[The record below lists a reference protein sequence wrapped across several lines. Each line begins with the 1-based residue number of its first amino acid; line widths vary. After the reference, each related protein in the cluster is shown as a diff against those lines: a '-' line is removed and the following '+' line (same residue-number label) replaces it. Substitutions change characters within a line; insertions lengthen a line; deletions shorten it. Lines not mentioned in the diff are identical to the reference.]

1 MTVAVG
7 DAVLEQPTDPQGLT
21 APVSGPVA
29 NWSARAGAFAI
40 DVLLGLGVVATVLLI
55 CGSASL
61 YGWLWWVTLGVGA
74 AALLAVLVN
83 RLLLPAVTGWSLGR
97 SVFGIAVVGRDG
109 DAVGPWR
116 LLLRDLAHL
125 LDTVPLLLGW
135 LWPLLDSR
143 GRTFADIALRT
154 EVHLVERHRPAWAR
168 RAAATVGVAGVLAC
182 LAAAI
187 GYVGVYR
194 PDAAVAQSR
203 EQIAV
208 QGPKIVAQLLTYK
221 AASLQDDF
229 SHAQSLVTDDYRP
242 TWAAQQDAIRKAG
255 AVDNEYWVTNSAVL
269 SNSKDRATM
278 LLLLQGQRGIA
289 RAQRFIS
296 ASVRAN
302 FTKESSGDWKVAEL
316 TVLTAPRTQ
325 GGG

>member
-61 YGWLWWVTLGVGA
+61 YGWLWW
-74 AALLAVLVN
+74 VLVN

-296 ASVRAN
+296 ASVRAS